1 MADPPRQKRELSDA
15 AMGIVF
21 ARLHERSLQSGGKGW
36 IDPVLSKK
44 EGVLVIATQH
54 GTSRASFKTWTKNGE
69 NRKLFDEEA
78 VELCM
83 AHKLQDDYGGAYN
96 RATLEPER
104 RQVMEAWGQYCFSKL

>member
-1 MADPPRQKRELSDA
+1 MRQWELSLPDCTNE
-15 AMGIVF
+15 VF
-21 ARLHERSLQSGGKGW
+21 KVAERDGLIPCYLKR
-36 IDPVLSKK
+36 K
-44 EGVLVIATQH
+44 GVLVIATQH
-54 GTSRASFKTWTKNGE
+54 GTSRASFKTWTKTGE

-104 RQVMEAWGQYCFSKL
+104 RQVMEAWGQYCFSKLKL

>member
-1 MADPPRQKRELSDA
+1 MPRYPGIDLIFPSPRQKRELSDA
-15 AMGIVF
+15 AMGVVF

-44 EGVLVIATQH
+44 EGVLV
-54 GTSRASFKTWTKNGE
+54 
-69 NRKLFDEEA
+69 FDEEA

-104 RQVMEAWGQYCFSKL
+104 RQVMEAWGQYCFSKLKL